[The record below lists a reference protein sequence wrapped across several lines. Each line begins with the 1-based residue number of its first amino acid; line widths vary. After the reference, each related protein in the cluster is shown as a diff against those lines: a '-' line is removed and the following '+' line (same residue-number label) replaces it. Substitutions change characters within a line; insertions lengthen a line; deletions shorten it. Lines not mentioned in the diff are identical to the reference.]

1 MAKPTLIFAPG
12 AWYPPTAFD
21 PVIEKLPGYRCH
33 TVAFPSIQQATAVQD
48 LHSDINAVRS
58 LVQQEADEGHDIIV
72 VSHSWSGLP
81 VNSALDGLG
90 QAEREAAGRSG
101 GVIKLVFLAAFLP
114 EVGQSLLG
122 AFGGQAPE
130 WYIHDEIANTITV
143 REPAQV
149 LFHDVPD
156 GGSWAQSL
164 RPHAYVTHT
173 TPATSAAYLHIP
185 CSYLLCEEDRAIP
198 LFVQEMMVE
207 SARAKGAQFEI
218 EKVKTAHT
226 PWLANPDMVAAY
238 LRRQAGEI
246 A

>member
-1 MAKPTLIFAPG
+1 MAKPTFIFAPG
-12 AWYPPTAFD
+12 AWYPSTAFD
-21 PVIEKLPGYRCH
+21 PAIEKLPGYRCH
-33 TVAFPSIQQATAVQD
+33 TVAFPSIQQATTVQD
-48 LHSDINAVRS
+48 LHPDINAVRS

-90 QAEREAAGRSG
+90 KAEREAAGRSG

-130 WYIHDEIANTITV
+130 WYIHDEITNTITV
-143 REPAQV
+143 RDPVQV

-173 TPATSAAYLHIP
+173 TPATNAAYLHIP

-198 LFVQEMMVE
+198 FFVQEMMVE
-207 SARAKGAQFEI
+207 SARVKGAQLET

-238 LRRQAGEI
+238 LRRQAGE
-246 A
+246 AA

>member
-33 TVAFPSIQQATAVQD
+33 TVAFPSIQQATTVQD
-48 LHSDINAVRS
+48 LHSDINIVRS
-58 LVQQEADEGHDIIV
+58 LVQQEADNGHDILV

-90 QAEREAAGRSG
+90 KAKREVAGKSG

-114 EVGQSLLG
+114 EVGESLLG
-122 AFGGQAPE
+122 AFGGLAPE
-130 WYIHDEIANTITV
+130 WYIHDEIINTITV
-143 REPAQV
+143 RDPVQV
-149 LFHDVPD
+149 LFHDVSD

-173 TPATSAAYLHIP
+173 TPATDAAYLHIP
-185 CSYLLCEEDRAIP
+185 CSYMLCEDDRAIP
-198 LFVQEMMVE
+198 LFVQEMMVDR
-207 SARAKGAQFEI
+207 ARAKGARFET

-226 PWLANPDMVAAY
+226 PRLADPEMVAAY